1 MDTLPKGNRGAA
13 IASSDGPSPGRG
25 PAIAVL
31 IAAAIAIAAAS
42 YLLHAYLRKT
52 YGAEVF
58 DSVCSINETFDCDKI
73 STSSWGKLFDTPIT
87 VFAIPTWLALAALA
101 ILSLG
106 RSAHAVGAL
115 QVLRLGAALA
125 LAYGLLLFYVMV
137 AIERTYCLF
146 CLTMDV
152 AAAVALAAS
161 HLGLR
166 QREGQPFRLIAPSL
180 LAVLVG
186 LISLGVTWQLADGT
200 RRDLLAAQLSAADKA
215 MADADATRAALAA
228 QPKEAGAATAQ
239 RDELSPPVAAGA
251 AAGAGTGKARK
262 LSESLYEIPVHPD
275 DASVGPADANV
286 TLIEYA
292 DFQCGYCKKLFYV
305 MQTLKKR
312 YDGKVRFV
320 FKHFP
325 MNTLCNAH
333 IQNNRHKWACNAAL
347 ASECA
352 RRQGKFWPMHDIMFK
367 NQHKLESTDLRHYAT
382 GIGLDM
388 DAYTACMRDPTARDA
403 LKRSIDEAGVDLGLR
418 ATPRTFLNGLML
430 SGALPEEVLSK
441 MIDTELQKA
450 GMAPTPV
457 QVPISGEV
465 APPSEAKAA
474 WSEVPKVG
482 MVALTGPAGKRSY
495 IDRYE
500 ASLDGQGRALSLA
513 GVVPASASWYEAKA
527 ACEKAGKRLCNSAE
541 WASACTGQPAFDDD
555 SNGNYLDDYVEGN
568 QFPYADFHEPG
579 HCNDDGDRVN
589 GKPQETG
596 ALAHC
601 RTTEGVFDLAGNVE
615 EWVEPQ
621 EDKAQLAGGDF
632 RAGDKASC
640 VRAHRSYGPGH
651 HARGVGFRCCADR
664 DVPNASAA
672 AVAQAEPAPLVDKP
686 APDFDFLGR
695 DGSKR
700 SLRELRGKVVFVTF
714 FASWCSPCRRELPE
728 LNEFKKKYG
737 DKGFEIIAIGVDT
750 DPTEG
755 RSFVAGVGAL
765 DYEVD
770 YDPKSLI
777 LGRFDVAN
785 MPTGYVID
793 RKGVIRFR
801 SVGYGDT
808 SKPLL
813 QAELEKWIA
822 VR

>member
-1 MDTLPKGNRGAA
+1 MESKPQSELGAPAAPDKASTPSRAPVFA
-13 IASSDGPSPGRG
+13 I
-25 PAIAVL
+25 L
-31 IAAAIAIAAAS
+31 AAAAVAITAAG
-42 YLLHAYLRKT
+42 YLLHIYLRKT
-52 YGAEVF
+52 YGAEVV

-73 STSSWGKLFDTPIT
+73 TTSSWGKLFDTPIT
-87 VFAIPTWLALAALA
+87 VFAIPTWIAFAALA
-101 ILSLG
+101 VQALG

-115 QVLRLGAALA
+115 HLLRFGAALA
-125 LAYGLLLFYVMV
+125 LGYGLLLFYVMV

-152 AAAVALAAS
+152 AAAVTLAAS

-166 QREGQPFRLIAPSL
+166 QRKGEPFRLIAPTL
-180 LAVLVG
+180 LAVAIGLV
-186 LISLGVTWQLADGT
+186 SVGVTWQLADGT
-200 RRDLLAAQLSAADKA
+200 RRELLAVQLKAADQAMAAADVARAKLAAEASAAG
-215 MADADATRAALAA
+215 T
-228 QPKEAGAATAQ
+228 GASAQ
-239 RDELSPPVAAGA
+239 RDALSPPVAAGA
-251 AAGAGTGKARK
+251 KARK
-262 LSESLYEIPVHPD
+262 LSDSLFEIPVHPD
-275 DASVGPADANV
+275 DASIGPADAKV
-286 TLIEYA
+286 TIIEYA

-305 MQTLKKR
+305 MQTLKRR

-333 IQNNRHKWACNAAL
+333 IQNNRHKWACNASL
-347 ASECA
+347 AAECA

-367 NQHKLESTDLRHYAT
+367 NQHKLESSDLRHYAE
-382 GIGLDM
+382 GVGLDM
-388 DAYTACMRDPTARDA
+388 DAYKACLRDPAARDA
-403 LKRSIDEAGVDLGLR
+403 LKRSIDEAGVDLGLK

-441 MIDTELQKA
+441 MIDTELEKA
-450 GMAPTPV
+450 GMAPPPV

-465 APPSEAKAA
+465 APPSEATQA
-474 WSEVPKVG
+474 WSQVPPAG
-482 MVALTGPAGKRSY
+482 MAALTGPGGQRSF

-500 ASLDGQGRALSLA
+500 ASLDAEGRALSLA
-513 GVVPASASWYEAKA
+513 GVVPATASWYAAKG
-527 ACEKAGKRLCNSAE
+527 ACEKAGKRLCGSAE
-541 WASACTGQPAFDDD
+541 WASACTGQPAHDDD
-555 SNGNYLDDYVEGN
+555 GNGDYIDDYVEGN

-579 HCNDDGDRVN
+579 HCNDDGDRIN
-589 GKPQETG
+589 GKPRETG
-596 ALAHC
+596 ALSNC

-615 EWVEPQ
+615 EWIELQ
-621 EDKAQLAGGDF
+621 EDKAQLAGGDY

-640 VRAHRSYGPGH
+640 VRGHRSYGPGH
-651 HARGVGFRCCADR
+651 HAPGVGFRCCADR
-664 DVPNASAA
+664 DVANASAS

-686 APDFDFLGR
+686 APDFEFLGR

-700 SLRELRGKVVFVTF
+700 TLRDLRGKVLFVTF
-714 FASWCSPCRRELPE
+714 FASWCSPCRRELVE
-728 LNEFKKKYG
+728 LNEFKRRYG

-750 DPTEG
+750 DPAEG
-755 RSFVAGVGAL
+755 RSFVAGLGAL
-765 DYEVD
+765 EYEVD

-793 RKGVIRFR
+793 RKGVVRFR

-808 SKPLL
+808 AKPAL
-813 QAELEKWIA
+813 QAELEKWVA